1 MAEAGRRP
9 KFASNSVFAQSSSTI
24 DARDLK
30 ILGIL
35 QNNSETSLID
45 NAEQVHVSPSA
56 CSRRIAQLRASG
68 HIRKSVAVLD
78 CKLLGIPTTVFIVIR
93 VAQHS
98 TAWTERFRAALS
110 DIPEITEAHR
120 LTGNFDYLLK
130 VVLPNVEHYD
140 VVYKNL
146 VSRIDM
152 HDVSAYISMQTVKFD
167 GAFPVQ
173 HAKVQS

>member
-1 MAEAGRRP
+1 MD
-9 KFASNSVFAQSSSTI
+9 S
-24 DARDLK
+24 RDIK

-35 QNNSETSLID
+35 QKDGETSLVDI
-45 NAEQVHVSPSA
+45 AEQVHVSPSA

-78 CKLLGIPTTVFIVIR
+78 RKLLGIPTTVFIVIR

-98 TAWTERFRAALS
+98 AAWTERFRAALAG
-110 DIPEITEAHR
+110 IPEIIEAHR

-130 VVLPNVEHYD
+130 VVLPNVEYYD
-140 VVYKNL
+140 VVYKEL

-152 HDVSAYISMQTVKFD
+152 HDVSAYISMETVKLE
-167 GAFPVQ
+167 GALPVH
-173 HAKVQS
+173 HANVQC